1 MSSSV
6 ANISGEIMTSEYH
19 FVSTIETEN
28 MAPPTYRDATRIH
41 IEEKRQE
48 KRLSRDLKPRKMQLQ
63 TGALAKMI
71 QATTGVIGMD
81 FNEQYKDLA
90 WTTKDGSFN
99 RHNGL
104 PDLQNMPV
112 AFQLKYENIF
122 KYAQVENFT
131 RQNVSNF
138 FFSSSKNG

>member
-1 MSSSV
+1 MKSV
-6 ANISGEIMTSEYH
+6 YQS
-19 FVSTIETEN
+19 VSTTETEN
-28 MAPPTYRDATRIH
+28 MAPPTYRDATRIQ
-41 IEEKRQE
+41 IEQKRQE
-48 KRLSRDLKPRKMQLQ
+48 KRNSRDIKSKKMLQ

-90 WTTKDGSFN
+90 WTDKSGSFN

-104 PDLQNMPV
+104 PDLDNMPL

-122 KYAQVENFT
+122 KYAQVE
-131 RQNVSNF
+131 
-138 FFSSSKNG
+138 KK